1 MKAAVLYGLNQP
13 VVVEDIEMEG
23 PKAGEIVV
31 KIAATGVCHS
41 CHHAITGMLSVPFPV
56 VLGDEGAGVVEEVGA
71 GVTLVKPGDSCD
83 SLVGPVMWSL

>member
-56 VLGDEGAGVVEEVGA
+56 VLGMKVQVWLRRSVQA
-71 GVTLVKPGDSCD
+71 LP
-83 SLVGPVMWSL
+83 W